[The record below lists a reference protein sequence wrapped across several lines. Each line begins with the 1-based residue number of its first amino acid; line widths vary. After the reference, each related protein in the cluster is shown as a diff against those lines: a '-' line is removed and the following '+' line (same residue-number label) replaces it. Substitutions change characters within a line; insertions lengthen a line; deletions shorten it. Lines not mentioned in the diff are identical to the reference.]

1 MRIALTAAL
10 ALLTLA
16 PAGARACLNEMATDR
31 AGRPYSSDGL
41 VGASLVYALTH
52 PYRDPKMDRF
62 LIQETRKDPSFR
74 NLNDI
79 GVLLVRQGKLD
90 AALRHFRTVE
100 RLFPGQPQTAAN
112 LGTALELAG
121 QDKEALHWIRTGL
134 QRNPREHYGSEW
146 LHVRILEAK
155 IAAAGN
161 PAYFR
166 NRSIAG
172 IAFGPGL
179 VPAFPRKLPN
189 GNDGKPLLPSWL
201 DSSLD
206 YQLHERIGLVKAP
219 DPVVANLLSDW
230 ATLHL
235 SGGSMETAK
244 ALYELAATY
253 GAPRDALM
261 QRRIAHIDQVVAKAE
276 KRPTPGEPDCRLC
289 GWD

>member
-1 MRIALTAAL
+1 MRIATIAAL
-10 ALLTLA
+10 ALLMLA
-16 PAGARACLNEMATDR
+16 PAGAQACLNEMATDR

-41 VGASLVYALTH
+41 VGASLVYTLTH
-52 PYRDPKMDRF
+52 PHRDPKMDRF
-62 LIQETRKDPSFR
+62 LIKETRKNPSFG

-155 IAAAGN
+155 LAAAGN

-166 NRSIAG
+166 RHSIAG

-179 VPAFPRKLPN
+179 VPPFPRKLPN

-219 DPVVANLLSDW
+219 DPVVANLLMDW

-235 SGGSMETAK
+235 SGGSLETAK
-244 ALYELAATY
+244 ALYELATTY

-261 QRRIAHIDQVVAKAE
+261 QRRIAHIDRVVAKAE
-276 KRPTPGEPDCRLC
+276 KQPTPGKPDCRLC

>member
-1 MRIALTAAL
+1 MRIVMIATL
-10 ALLTLA
+10 ALLMLA

-41 VGASLVYALTH
+41 VGASLVYSLTH
-52 PYRDPKMDRF
+52 PSRDPEMDRF
-62 LIQETRKDPSFR
+62 LIQETRKEPSFR

-90 AALRHFRTVE
+90 AALRHFRTIE
-100 RLFPGQPQTAAN
+100 RLFPGRPQTAAN

-155 IAAAGN
+155 LAAAGN

-166 NRSIAG
+166 RHSIAG
-172 IAFGPGL
+172 VAFGPGL
-179 VPAFPRKLPN
+179 VPPFPRKLPN

-235 SGGSMETAK
+235 SGGSLETAK

-261 QRRIAHIDQVVAKAE
+261 QRRIAHIDQVVARAE
-276 KRPTPGEPDCRLC
+276 KRPTPGKPDCRLC